1 MFRFLLMASLM
12 LFLAACGS
20 SPKTHFY
27 VLNAEYVSD
36 NISEKNVEGV
46 GVGVWQVAL
55 PIMLDRSEIV
65 TSSGPY
71 GIELADFHKWAGAL
85 SSNMTQLI
93 ASELG
98 RRLQSDRIVISPW
111 SAYRK
116 NDYQVKT
123 HVERFYGEPGGEV
136 LLSGAWSLLNAEGSK
151 ELTRQAFTFKTRASG
166 KDYDDMV
173 AALSKLTVQLSE
185 QIANVIAAQKH

>member
-36 NISEKNVEGV
+36 NISEKNVEAV

-71 GIELADFHKWAGAL
+71 GIELADFHQWAGAL